1 MSDETA
7 REIAERE
14 TGRSDDRRE
23 TAERRANRAGEGR
36 RRRSTTNPR
45 SKPAKTVI
53 NPSTEPSLEGPPS
66 QATGA
71 VDPTAMDQRRFN
83 RM

>member
-23 TAERRANRAGEGR
+23 TPERRTNRAKEGR
-36 RRRSTTNPR
+36 RKNMPANPR
-45 SKPAKTVI
+45 HKPAQTVI

-66 QATGA
+66 QALGA
-71 VDPTAMDQRRFN
+71 GDSTAMDQRRFN